1 MPALVKSSVGSL
13 AGTSDDE
20 CTRRCPL
27 PSKKRKN
34 FSRISEPVGITL
46 YCIEGARKTLKHR
59 GTKRRIKRSDHLI
72 MGPSGHRKQG
82 LTEDAES
89 GIKKNGMKESEEPHQ
104 NSSTYSI
111 PLCFKGFVS
120 RLPRSPAASAAAGTG
135 SRRGWSVNRSA
146 AS

>member
-46 YCIEGARKTLKHR
+46 YCIEGPRKTLKHR
-59 GTKRRIKRSDHLI
+59 GTEQAEDKKIGSSGHR
-72 MGPSGHRKQG
+72 PSGHRKHG
-82 LTEDAES
+82 LTGYAEL
-89 GIKKNGMKESEEPHQ
+89 GIKKRNEGVRGA
-104 NSSTYSI
+104 SSKF
-111 PLCFKGFVS
+111 LQ
-120 RLPRSPAASAAAGTG
+120 
-135 SRRGWSVNRSA
+135 
-146 AS
+146 